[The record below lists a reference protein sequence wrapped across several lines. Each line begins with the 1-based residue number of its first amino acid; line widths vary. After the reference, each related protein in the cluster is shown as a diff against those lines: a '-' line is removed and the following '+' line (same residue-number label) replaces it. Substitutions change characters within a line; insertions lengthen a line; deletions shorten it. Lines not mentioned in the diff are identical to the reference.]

1 MSSLASTP
9 LPALTGHI
17 RERFFEITGGPP
29 IRPVSAPAPAYS
41 GTDTPFSSG
50 RATPM
55 GGESMGASA
64 DSNSRSGIDQPRAQ
78 RVHRVSLVE
87 NEHVTTHYNL
97 PWSEEEKKRMEEL
110 LVIFPEEP
118 VSSRRYAKIAE
129 ALGTRTASQITNR
142 IHKLNAKRSKI
153 AKREAEAAREQ
164 AAKLLK
170 SLKKSGVNMDGS
182 PDDELMLEVDDE
194 TKQSADYQEYL
205 RLKEQLD
212 DIKAQVIEHA
222 GYQCDGC
229 TMEPIIGIRFHCET
243 CTNDYDLC
251 QNCMTSNT
259 HDPSHCFAKVIT
271 ASSRPEQPE

>member
-1 MSSLASTP
+1 M
-9 LPALTGHI
+9 PALTGHI

-50 RATPM
+50 RVTPM
-55 GGESMGASA
+55 LGTESMGSVE
-64 DSNSRSGIDQPRAQ
+64 SRSGIDQPRAQ

-97 PWSEEEKKRMEEL
+97 PWSEEEKKRLEEL

-142 IHKLNAKRSKI
+142 IHKLNAKRAKF

-170 SLKKSGVNMDGS
+170 SLKKSGVNMDGTQ
-182 PDDELMLEVDDE
+182 DDDLMLEVDDE
-194 TKQSADYQEYL
+194 TKQSADYQEYI

-229 TMEPIIGIRFHCET
+229 SMEPIIGIRFHCET
-243 CTNDYDLC
+243 CMTDYDLC
-251 QNCMTSNT
+251 QNCMSSNE
-259 HDPSHCFAKVIT
+259 HDPSHNFAKVTT
-271 ASSRPEQPE
+271 ASSRLDQLE

>member
-1 MSSLASTP
+1 M
-9 LPALTGHI
+9 PALTGHI
-17 RERFFEITGGPP
+17 RERFFEITGRPP

-50 RATPM
+50 RGTPM
-55 GGESMGASA
+55 GTDSLTGSM

-97 PWSEEEKKRMEEL
+97 PWSDEEKKRLEEL

-142 IHKLNAKRSKI
+142 IHKLNAKKAKM

-170 SLKKSGVNMDGS
+170 TLKKSGVNMDGS
-182 PDDELMLEVDDE
+182 QDDELLLEVDDE
-194 TKQSADYQEYL
+194 TKRSADYQEYL
-205 RLKEQLD
+205 RLKGQLD
-212 DIKAQVIEHA
+212 EIKAQVIEHA

-229 TMEPIIGIRFHCET
+229 SMEPIIGIRFHCET
-243 CTNDYDLC
+243 CPADYDLC
-251 QNCMTSNT
+251 HNCMSTNP
-259 HDPSHCFAKVIT
+259 HNPSHTFVKVVT
-271 ASSRPEQPE
+271 TTTRPDQA